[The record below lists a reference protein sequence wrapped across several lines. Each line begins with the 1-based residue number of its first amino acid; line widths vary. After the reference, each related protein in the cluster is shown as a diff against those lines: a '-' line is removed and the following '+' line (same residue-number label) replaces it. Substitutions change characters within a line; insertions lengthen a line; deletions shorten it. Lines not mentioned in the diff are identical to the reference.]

1 MQKSSKGA
9 VAATVVITLLSLL
22 VWVLLIAT
30 LSDLGHSD
38 AAGNGMAEAFAGIEI
53 VVLWVMLGILL
64 LVTGIAG
71 AMPLPAV
78 LAAVI
83 LLPASGGAALIALGL
98 LSSNDV
104 PPFLWPIVVPAL
116 VPPLIIGFS
125 VWTLVPKSRA
135 IPAEFAIGAA
145 WGTTLVLCLALWPM
159 QQMRDRYEEHL
170 AALDAKW
177 ADDFARLAPDAPLWE
192 WTPFLDTHDYTRED
206 AVLHAIGK
214 LDRRQADAEVM
225 LDRGDFPLRYL
236 GSMEL
241 DPTQSIC
248 DKARALLRR
257 QVPPL
262 ILATANSKPY
272 ANIFSQV
279 EAALSAMRWLS
290 SHGCPCVAE
299 ATAWE
304 AMARNY
310 RDANFD
316 VVELK
321 EMHQ

>member
-1 MQKSSKGA
+1 MPTPSKGA
-9 VAATVVITLLSLL
+9 VAAAAVISLL
-22 VWVLLIAT
+22 GLLMWAAMIAT

-53 VVLWVMLGILL
+53 VVLWVLLGILL

-71 AMPLPAV
+71 VMPWPGV
-78 LAAVI
+78 IAAVV
-83 LLPASGGAALIALGL
+83 LLPASGGAALLALDL
-98 LSSNDV
+98 LSNNDV
-104 PPFLWPIVVPAL
+104 PPFLWPIVVPVLA
-116 VPPLIIGFS
+116 PPLVIAFS
-125 VWTLVPKSRA
+125 FWTLLPSLRA
-135 IPAEFAIGAA
+135 IPTRLAVGVA
-145 WGTTLVLCLALWPM
+145 WGATLALCLALWPM
-159 QQMRDRYEEHL
+159 QQMRDRYDAHL

-192 WTPFLDTHDYTRED
+192 RTPFLDTRDYTHVD
-206 AVLHAIGK
+206 TVLLGIGK
-214 LDRRQADAEVM
+214 LDRRQADAELM
-225 LDRGDFPLRYL
+225 LERGDFPLRYL

-241 DPTQSIC
+241 DPTQEFC

-262 ILATANSKPY
+262 ILTTANSKPY
-272 ANIFSQV
+272 MDIFSQV

-290 SHGCPCVAE
+290 SHGCPCASE
-299 ATAWE
+299 AAAWE
-304 AMARNY
+304 AMAKNY

-321 EMHQ
+321 EMHE